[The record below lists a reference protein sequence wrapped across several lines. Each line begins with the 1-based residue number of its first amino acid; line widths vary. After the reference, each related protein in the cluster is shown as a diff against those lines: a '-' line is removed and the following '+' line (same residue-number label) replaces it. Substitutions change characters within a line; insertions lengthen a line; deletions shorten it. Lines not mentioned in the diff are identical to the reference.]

1 MVIKKQVG
9 ERLGMN
15 IKGGVQGSPGN
26 PLDKSDEGVFIS
38 KINSNGAVH
47 RDGRLKVM
55 WCSRFFSSA
64 LFPVSNCSVYPQ
76 RKRRIQRMNYLIVL
90 SFVEA

>member
-1 MVIKKQVG
+1 MIKKQVG

-38 KINSNGAVH
+38 KVNSNGAVH
-47 RDGRLKVM
+47 RDGRLKVIKCFTPITCILSFM
-55 WCSRFFSSA
+55 
-64 LFPVSNCSVYPQ
+64 LFDFSVYP
-76 RKRRIQRMNYLIVL
+76 
-90 SFVEA
+90 

>member
-1 MVIKKQVG
+1 MFSALQEVIIKKQVG

-47 RDGRLKVM
+47 RDGRLKVVH
-55 WCSRFFSSA
+55 
-64 LFPVSNCSVYPQ
+64 PVTLLKPYH
-76 RKRRIQRMNYLIVL
+76 
-90 SFVEA
+90 SFLVKLKMVVM